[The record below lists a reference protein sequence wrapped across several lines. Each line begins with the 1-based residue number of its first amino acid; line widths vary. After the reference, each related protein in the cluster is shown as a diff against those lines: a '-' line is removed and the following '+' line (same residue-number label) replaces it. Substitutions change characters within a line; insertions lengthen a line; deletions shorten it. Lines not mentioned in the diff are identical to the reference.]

1 MPMQT
6 GLISHIQKYSLQDG
20 PGIRTT
26 VFLKG
31 CPLKCAWC
39 HNPENISA
47 QPQVI
52 VFKERCVR
60 CGACRKVCPQQNRPS
75 ANVNSNCLPTD
86 TSGETAEV
94 TRCLACG
101 ACVEACPTGARTLVG
116 HRMRVQEVLE
126 EIMAD
131 RIFYDDSQGGVTF
144 SGGEPLAQVEF
155 LRAALAEC
163 RHRGVHT
170 AVDTCG
176 LAASES
182 LLSLAP
188 LVDLFLYDLKFMNE
202 ARHLE
207 FCGASNRVILEN
219 LRALAATGTRIWIR
233 VPVIPGVNDGPDEVG
248 ALAVFIASLP
258 AVPQVNLLPYHRIGM
273 HKFER
278 LGLVYR
284 FPELA
289 PPTAEHMETVAA
301 RFDAAGLKTQVGG

>member
-1 MPMQT
+1 MQT

-47 QPQVI
+47 QAQVI

-60 CGACRKVCPQQNRPS
+60 CGACRKVCPQQNRTGAS
-75 ANVNSNCLPTD
+75 VNSEGLAGGDP
-86 TSGETAEV
+86 GEV
-94 TRCLACG
+94 SRCLACG
-101 ACVEACPTGARTLVG
+101 ACVQACPTGARTLVG
-116 HRMRVQEVLE
+116 HRMRVPEVLE

-155 LRAALAEC
+155 LRAALVEC
-163 RHRGVHT
+163 RRRGVHT
-170 AVDTCG
+170 VVDTCG
-176 LAASES
+176 FAALES

-188 LVDLFLYDLKFMNE
+188 LVDLFLYDVKFVNE

-219 LRALAATGTRIWIR
+219 LRALADTRARIWIR
-233 VPVIPGVNDGPDEVG
+233 VPIIPGVNDSAGEVG
-248 ALAVFIASLP
+248 AVAEFIASLP
-258 AVPQVNLLPYHRIGM
+258 AVQQVNLLPYHRIGM
-273 HKFER
+273 HKFQR
-278 LGLVYR
+278 LGQEYR
-284 FPELA
+284 LPELA
-289 PPTAEHMETVAA
+289 PPSAEQMGTVAA
-301 RFDAAGLKTQVGG
+301 RFHAAGLKTQVGG